1 MAKRILIIN
10 AHPDKSE
17 RHLCTVLAEAYME
30 GASSSGSSIRRIDL
44 ANVDFPFLQ
53 SQKQFESGYVPEELQ
68 LAVEDIEW
76 AEHLVFVFPLWLGT
90 MPALLKAF
98 LEQVMRPGVAFRYR
112 PDHRGAISLLK
123 GRSARLIVTMGM
135 PTIVFRLWFRG
146 HGIKLLRRSILNF
159 AGIRPV
165 GETLFGGVEG
175 TTEAKRKQWIAEVRS
190 LGTRAA

>member
-1 MAKRILIIN
+1 MAKRILVIN

-17 RHLCTVLAEAYME
+17 RHLCTALAEAYIE
-30 GASSSGSSIRRIDL
+30 GASSAGSSIRRIDL
-44 ANVDFPFLQ
+44 AGFDFPLMQ
-53 SQKQFESGYVPEELQ
+53 SQKEFEKGYVPEELQ

-112 PDHRGAISLLK
+112 PDHKGATSLLN

-146 HGIKLLRRSILNF
+146 HGIKLLRRNILNF
-159 AGIRPV
+159 VGIRPV
-165 GETLFGGVEG
+165 GETLFGGVES
-175 TTEAKRKQWIAEVRS
+175 TTGEKRKQWIAEVRA